1 MDKKAVIFFSFVSIV
16 FGQISM
22 SDINKLSNAQLDAI
36 KQELQSQSTNS
47 VTEDNISIQ
56 PTEIPSVEIQSQ
68 PSISDSDYIPLGKII
83 YLKACKGLQPK
94 SKEASMIFFG
104 I

>member
-68 PSISDSDYIPLGKII
+68 PSISDSDYFGYSYFQRDINFFDNIPTPANFK
-83 YLKACKGLQPK
+83 
-94 SKEASMIFFG
+94 
-104 I
+104 